1 MGSDNGEMGSGRA
14 SAGEGP
20 GTGNIHGAV
29 PGGGGTKENTKKM
42 EENDHSPRG
51 W

>member
-29 PGGGGTKENTKKM
+29 PRGDTNENTKNGGK
-42 EENDHSPRG
+42 
-51 W
+51 